1 MIQYEAMEVKEKSD
15 FTALIKKIIYSLGII
30 FSLSISMA
38 AAGTVGHFLIE
49 NKPFEQMWVL
59 PFVGGTFLYLIG
71 YIILLKIRRGEKL
84 KAEFITVAAHNLRT
98 PLTKIQWLIT
108 DLEGKIQ
115 DPQMVKRFAN
125 MKETFKSLTMI
136 VHRLLEISE
145 AGKTSM
151 YFSYAFE
158 DHRFEYII
166 LQSTAD
172 YSVGIKQKNIS
183 LNTRIQEGLPMVKI
197 DKDRMQLAVNIFMEN
212 AILYN
217 KRDGSIDIDVYQKKD
232 ALVCSIKNTGIG
244 ISKEDLP
251 KIFTKFYRTREAITK
266 DTDRVG
272 LGLSLAKEIISKHKG
287 KVYVESEGKGMETS
301 FWFTLP
307 ISKVKKD

>member
-1 MIQYEAMEVKEKSD
+1 MEVKEKGN
-15 FTALIKKIIYSLGII
+15 FNTLIKKILYSLGII
-30 FSLSISMA
+30 ISLSLFIVA
-38 AAGTVGHFLIE
+38 IGALGNFLIE
-49 NKPFEQMWVL
+49 EGPFEQIWIL
-59 PFVGGTFLYLIG
+59 PIAGGTFLYLIG
-71 YIILLKIRRGEKL
+71 YIILRKIRRVEKL
-84 KAEFITVAAHNLRT
+84 KSEFITIAAHNLRT

-115 DPQMVKRFAN
+115 DPKMEKRFAN
-125 MKETFKSLTMI
+125 MKETFQNLNMI
-136 VHRLLEISE
+136 VHRLLEVSE

-151 YFSYAFE
+151 YFSYILE
-158 DHRFEYII
+158 NHRFEYTI

-172 YSVGIKQKNIS
+172 YSVGIEQKNIS

-217 KRDGSIDIDVYQKKD
+217 KKDGSINIDVYQKKD
-232 ALVCSIKNTGIG
+232 KLICSIKNTGIG

-266 DTDRVG
+266 DTDRIG
-272 LGLSLAKEIISKHKG
+272 LGLSLAKEIISKHGG
-287 KVYVESEGKGMETS
+287 KVYVESEGKGMETC

-307 ISKVKKD
+307 ISKKKEGDNKK